1 MPACQ
6 ARRRFSPERRPLSD
20 IPAHQINQIFDCV
33 ALLSKRSRLRRNAIT
48 PPTALIE
55 KVGVSEPA
63 GTLRG
68 LQGAPQANRIDITD
82 IVLERLDI
90 IYGPGKHAPVCLI
103 VFEQGILAID

>member
-6 ARRRFSPERRPLSD
+6 ARRRFSPKRLRLSD

-33 ALLSKRSRLRRNAIT
+33 ALLSKRSCLRRNAIT
-48 PPTALIE
+48 PRTALIE

-63 GTLRG
+63 RTLRG

-90 IYGPGKHAPVCLI
+90 IDCRGKYAP
-103 VFEQGILAID
+103 